1 MIETVHSFAFVIAE
15 FAWHGQTESKRQV
28 RSFLAPNQRRIG
40 GAQLITWYRK
50 SFTAWQFPTFEHVD
64 NFGEPVEIYTMD
76 NAIEYRITV
85 ESFKQAKEQSC
96 STLCHPEEECFITES
111 GKCEAKE
118 E

>member
-1 MIETVHSFAFVIAE
+1 MKKQLRVATSPLSNTIFAGTLLKDGRTWASNKQDV
-15 FAWHGQTESKRQV
+15 TMDCL
-28 RSFLAPNQRRIG
+28 LAV
-40 GAQLITWYRK
+40 A
-50 SFTAWQFPTFEHVD
+50 EHVD